1 MKITID
7 NKKITGMVSAAE
19 YMPLMHRYL
28 ISQAL
33 TPDHDSITIA
43 NASTGIRATYTCLS
57 ELGLLDTIQTN
68 YDGINKLACGESTL
82 TYKLI
87 IPIAAAL
94 GCKCE
99 IFIAQHLMDQTMA
112 GLFKILKIHG
122 IHHEVTDSNKLKIW
136 GRLTAGTYILPKGA
150 DADLISG
157 LLFALPLLKEKSSLM
172 IEGQLEDKE
181 GVMMTLKV
189 LSEAGINISY
199 QINEQQG
206 AQPAGKGGF
215 IGASFKIPGS
225 QTYNM
230 PSTPWIEGDWTSAA
244 YLLVAGAVGG
254 GPVVLSGL
262 NMLSS
267 QKERVIIDILKAA
280 GAHIEYGMNP
290 PDGNEQNFFTNLRG
304 KNVNGILYNVKP
316 SEAEYIKV
324 TGRHTNNASQV
335 ALFREKLNPL
345 DIDARD
351 IPKLIPA
358 LALLASAADGTSCI
372 RNAFAADEE
381 ERQNVTGDVLANAED
396 ATALHEES
404 HYSSAAR
411 TVIETLENMG
421 IMVWESEGNMYIEGD
436 PGDEPLSGGYVDGG
450 RNSQVIMMEC
460 AASCIC
466 RRAVSIYGAEYIEK
480 ADPSFFERIQ
490 ILQVEDEW

>member
-7 NKKITGMVSAAE
+7 NKKITGMVSAAQ
-19 YMPLMHRYL
+19 YLPLLHRYL

-33 TPDHDSITIA
+33 TPDHDQITIA

-57 ELGLLDTIQTN
+57 ELGLLDTVQTN

-87 IPIAAAL
+87 IPIAAAM

-99 IFIAQHLMDQTMA
+99 IFIAQHLMDQTMNN
-112 GLFKILKIHG
+112 LFKILKIHG
-122 IHHEVTDSNKLKIW
+122 IHHEITDSNRLGIW

-172 IEGQLEDKE
+172 IEGELEDKE

-189 LSEAGINISY
+189 LSEAGIDISY
-199 QINEQQG
+199 QINDQKDDKSS
-206 AQPAGKGGF
+206 GKGGF

-230 PSTPWIEGDWTSAA
+230 PSAPWVEGDWTSAA
-244 YLLVAGAVGG
+244 YLLTAGAVGG
-254 GPVVLSGL
+254 GPVVISGL

-267 QKERVIIDILKAA
+267 QKERIILDILKAA

-290 PDGNEQNFFTNLRG
+290 PDGDEKSFFTTLRG
-304 KNVNGILYNVKP
+304 KNINGILYNVRP
-316 SEAEYIKV
+316 SEAEYVKI
-324 TGRHTNNASQV
+324 TGRHINNAGQAV
-335 ALFREKLNPL
+335 FFKDKLNS
-345 DIDARD
+345 IDVDAGNVPR
-351 IPKLIPA
+351 LIPA
-358 LALLASAADGTSCI
+358 LALLASAAEGTSCI
-372 RNAFAADEE
+372 RNVFSSGDDMNQDLSGQEIAAAADDNEM
-381 ERQNVTGDVLANAED
+381 
-396 ATALHEES
+396 HEES
-404 HYSSAAR
+404 RYNSAAR

-436 PGDEPLSGGYVDGG
+436 PGYEPLSGGYVDGG

-480 ADPSFFERIQ
+480 ADPSFFDRIQ
-490 ILQVEDEW
+490 TLQVED

>member
-7 NKKITGMVSAAE
+7 NKKITGMVSAAP

-33 TPDHDSITIA
+33 TPEHDQISIS

-57 ELGLLDTIQTN
+57 ELGFLDTIQTN
-68 YDGINKLACGESTL
+68 YDGINKLPCGESSL

-87 IPIAAAL
+87 IPIAAAM

-112 GLFKILKIHG
+112 NLFKILKIHG
-122 IHHEVTDSNKLKIW
+122 IHHEISDNNKLNIW
-136 GRLTAGTYILPKGA
+136 GCLTAGTYILPKGA

-172 IEGQLEDKE
+172 IEGQLENKE
-181 GVMMTLKV
+181 GVLMTLKV
-189 LSEAGINISY
+189 LSEAGIDISY
-199 QINEQQG
+199 QINDQQDDKLS
-206 AQPAGKGGF
+206 GKGGF

-230 PSTPWIEGDWTSAA
+230 PSAPVVEGDWASAA
-244 YLLVAGAVGG
+244 YLLVAGAIGG
-254 GPVVLSGL
+254 GPVVVSGL

-267 QKERVIIDILKAA
+267 QKERVILDILKAS
-280 GAHIEYGMNP
+280 GAHIEYGMDP
-290 PDGNEQNFFTNLRG
+290 PECSEQNFFTNLRG
-304 KNVNGILYNVKP
+304 KNINGILYNVNP
-316 SEAEYIKV
+316 SEAQYVKI
-324 TGRHTNNASQV
+324 TGRHTNNAGQV
-335 ALFREKLNPL
+335 VLFKEKLNPF
-345 DIDARD
+345 DIDAGD

-358 LALLASAADGTSCI
+358 LALLGSVADGISCI
-372 RNAFAADEE
+372 RNVFIADE
-381 ERQNVTGDVLANAED
+381 NTGQGQTNRENANAED
-396 ATALHEES
+396 SSWVHEES
-404 HYSSAAR
+404 QYDSAAR

-421 IMVWESEGNMYIEGD
+421 IMVWESEENIYIEGD
-436 PGDEPLSGGYVDGG
+436 PGYEPLSGGYVDGG

-466 RRAVSIYGAEYIEK
+466 RRAISIYGAEYIEK
-480 ADPSFFERIQ
+480 ADPAFFDRIQ
-490 ILQVEDEW
+490 SIQIED